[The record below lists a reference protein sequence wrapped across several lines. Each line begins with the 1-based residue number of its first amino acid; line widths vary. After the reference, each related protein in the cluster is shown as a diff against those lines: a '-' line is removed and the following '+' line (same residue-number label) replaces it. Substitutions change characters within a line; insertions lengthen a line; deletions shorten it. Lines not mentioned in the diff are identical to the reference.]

1 MSLVETLDRIQ
12 GWLSLPRRSSCYGRN
27 HFSPS
32 FLSSTHALPSPLA
45 VPIPRLSISLSSQ
58 ASASITH
65 SCGVLCTS
73 TEQRSYGATLEGLR
87 ASSDIRNT
95 LAIIRPSDL
104 TSFTRLRIHLRLL
117 YIIIYIY
124 IYVVL
129 LTNAFASSLAYHF
142 KTILRKIKNNDIEEF
157 PFSTF
162 YLVSSFFSVQ
172 LSNFPII
179 LVLVTCIINPLP
191 VTVKIDFPPDTF
203 HFAPFVA

>member
-12 GWLSLPRRSSCYGRN
+12 GWLSLLGEAVVMVEITFPPP
-27 HFSPS
+27 FSLPLVAFPGS
-32 FLSSTHALPSPLA
+32 LPWLSSLA
-45 VPIPRLSISLSSQ
+45 APIPRLTISLSSQ

-87 ASSDIRNT
+87 APSDIRNT

-124 IYVVL
+124 IYVL
-129 LTNAFASSLAYHF
+129 PTNAFASSLAYHF
-142 KTILRKIKNNDIEEF
+142 KTILRKINK
-157 PFSTF
+157 
-162 YLVSSFFSVQ
+162 
-172 LSNFPII
+172 
-179 LVLVTCIINPLP
+179 
-191 VTVKIDFPPDTF
+191 
-203 HFAPFVA
+203 